1 METLFINNIKVKY
14 NIYNYFRTPKE
25 LKNHFHTC
33 IIKSVRKIINHK
45 FDYELKDIMRYFYAF
60 EYLFKMINDYEEN
73 NDCFKNTHFEK
84 IINSRRKYKFNPKL
98 LIKTKQLSSEKISLY
113 SHQLTQEIL
122 LNKPGIKN
130 FLSFIHFEEKFNVNN
145 VLWLFSIIVK
155 SKMINNCKKMLE
167 KGEIKD
173 KEYIIKIQN
182 YLEENSSYIYFDD
195 MFFNK
200 N

>member
-1 METLFINNIKVKY
+1 
-14 NIYNYFRTPKE
+14 
-25 LKNHFHTC
+25 
-33 IIKSVRKIINHK
+33 
-45 FDYELKDIMRYFYAF
+45 
-60 EYLFKMINDYEEN
+60 MINDYEEN
-73 NDCFKNTHFEK
+73 NDCFKNIHFEK

-155 SKMINNCKKMLE
+155 SKMINNCKKILE
-167 KGEIKD
+167 KV
-173 KEYIIKIQN
+173 
-182 YLEENSSYIYFDD
+182 
-195 MFFNK
+195 
-200 N
+200 

>member
-98 LIKTKQLSSEKISLY
+98 LIKNKQLSNEKISLY

-155 SKMINNCKKMLE
+155 SKMINNCKKILE

-173 KEYIIKIQN
+173 KEYIIKMQN
-182 YLEENSSYIYFDD
+182 YLEENFSYIYFDD

>member
-1 METLFINNIKVKY
+1 MEKIFFINIKVIISFY
-14 NIYNYFRTPKE
+14 YFRTPKE

-33 IIKSVRKIINHK
+33 IIKSVRKIINNK

-60 EYLFKMINDYEEN
+60 EYLVKLINDYEEN
-73 NDCFKNTHFEK
+73 EDCFKNYHLKKLIT
-84 IINSRRKYKFNPKL
+84 SRRKYKFNPKL
-98 LIKTKQLSSEKISLY
+98 LIKNKLLSNERILHY
-113 SHQLTQEIL
+113 SSQLTKEIL

-130 FLSFIHFEEKFNVNN
+130 FLSFINYKETSFDVNN

-155 SKMINNCKKMLE
+155 SKMINNCKKILE
-167 KGEIKD
+167 KGEIKNL
-173 KEYIIKIQN
+173 EYVKIVQK

-195 MFFNK
+195 IFFN

>member
-1 METLFINNIKVKY
+1 MEKIFFINIKVIISFY
-14 NIYNYFRTPKE
+14 YFRTPKE

-33 IIKSVRKIINHK
+33 IIKSVRKIINNK

-60 EYLFKMINDYEEN
+60 EYLIKLINDYEDNE
-73 NDCFKNTHFEK
+73 DCFKNYHLKKLIT
-84 IINSRRKYKFNPKL
+84 SRRKYKFNPKL
-98 LIKTKQLSSEKISLY
+98 LIKNKLLSNERILHY
-113 SHQLTQEIL
+113 SSQLTKEIL

-130 FLSFIHFEEKFNVNN
+130 FLSFINYKETFGVNN

-155 SKMINNCKKMLE
+155 SKMINNCKKILE
-167 KGEIKD
+167 KGEIKNI
-173 KEYIIKIQN
+173 EYIKKVEK

>member
-1 METLFINNIKVKY
+1 MEKIFFINIKVIISFY
-14 NIYNYFRTPKE
+14 YFRTPKE

-33 IIKSVRKIINHK
+33 IIKSVRKIINNK

-60 EYLFKMINDYEEN
+60 EYLVKLINDYEEN
-73 NDCFKNTHFEK
+73 EDCFKNYHLKKLIT
-84 IINSRRKYKFNPKL
+84 SRRKYKFNPKL
-98 LIKTKQLSSEKISLY
+98 LIKNKLLSNERILHY
-113 SHQLTQEIL
+113 SSQLTKEIL

-130 FLSFIHFEEKFNVNN
+130 FLSFINYKETFGVNN

-155 SKMINNCKKMLE
+155 SKMINNCKKILE
-167 KGEIKD
+167 KGEIKNI
-173 KEYIIKIQN
+173 EYIKKVQK

>member
-1 METLFINNIKVKY
+1 MEKIFFINIKVIISFY
-14 NIYNYFRTPKE
+14 YFRTPKE

-33 IIKSVRKIINHK
+33 IIKSVRKIINNK

-60 EYLFKMINDYEEN
+60 EYLVKLINDYEEN
-73 NDCFKNTHFEK
+73 EDCFKNYHLKKLIT
-84 IINSRRKYKFNPKL
+84 SRRKYKFNPKL
-98 LIKTKQLSSEKISLY
+98 LIKNKLLSNERILHY
-113 SHQLTQEIL
+113 SNQLTKEIL

-130 FLSFIHFEEKFNVNN
+130 FLSFINYKETFGVNN

-155 SKMINNCKKMLE
+155 SKMINNCKKILE
-167 KGEIKD
+167 KGEIKNI
-173 KEYIIKIQN
+173 EYIKKVQK

>member
-1 METLFINNIKVKY
+1 MEKIFFINIKVIISFY
-14 NIYNYFRTPKE
+14 YFRTPKE

-33 IIKSVRKIINHK
+33 IIKSVRKIINNK

-60 EYLFKMINDYEEN
+60 EYLIKLINDYEDNE
-73 NDCFKNTHFEK
+73 DCFKNYHLKKLIT
-84 IINSRRKYKFNPKL
+84 SRRKYKFNPKL
-98 LIKTKQLSSEKISLY
+98 LIKNKLLSNERILHY
-113 SHQLTQEIL
+113 SNQLTKEIL

-130 FLSFIHFEEKFNVNN
+130 FLSFINYKETFGVNN

-155 SKMINNCKKMLE
+155 SKMINNCKKILE
-167 KGEIKD
+167 KGEIKNI
-173 KEYIIKIQN
+173 EYIKKVQK

>member
-1 METLFINNIKVKY
+1 MEKIFFINIKVIISFY
-14 NIYNYFRTPKE
+14 YFRTPKE

-33 IIKSVRKIINHK
+33 IIKSVRKIINNK
-45 FDYELKDIMRYFYAF
+45 FDYELKDIMRYFYSF
-60 EYLFKMINDYEEN
+60 EYLFKLINDFEEN
-73 NDCFKNTHFEK
+73 QDCFKNYHLKKLIT
-84 IINSRRKYKFNPKL
+84 SRRKYKFNPKL
-98 LIKTKQLSSEKISLY
+98 LIKNKLLSNERILHY
-113 SHQLTQEIL
+113 SSQLTKEIL

-130 FLSFIHFEEKFNVNN
+130 FLSFINYKETFGVNN

-155 SKMINNCKKMLE
+155 SKMINNCKKILE
-167 KGEIKD
+167 KGEIKNI
-173 KEYIIKIQN
+173 EYIKKVQK

>member
-1 METLFINNIKVKY
+1 
-14 NIYNYFRTPKE
+14 
-25 LKNHFHTC
+25 
-33 IIKSVRKIINHK
+33 
-45 FDYELKDIMRYFYAF
+45 MRYFYAF

-98 LIKTKQLSSEKISLY
+98 LIKNKLLSNERILHY
-113 SHQLTQEIL
+113 SNQLTKEIL

-130 FLSFIHFEEKFNVNN
+130 FLSFINYKETSFDVNN